1 MDSNQ
6 LKERYKAG
14 ERNFRDV
21 SLSGASLV
29 WFELPGIDLRGAD
42 LSRANL
48 SGANLS
54 EANLSEGTN
63 LSFADLSRT
72 DLSNANLKGA
82 NLEGANLA
90 GAVLEGAVY
99 NPQTKFPR
107 GFDPARVGAIAT
119 GNSSEAITNEPPS
132 PPEEIP
138 SPLEEPSAQLEIELE
153 QYTATT
159 KPQSRRRHGKKVD
172 APSPLPEE
180 IPYAATTKPQSRRR
194 HGKKVD
200 APSSLP
206 EEIPYAATTKSQSRR
221 RHGKKVDAPSSLP
234 EEIRSPLEGTPAQLE
249 IEFEQHATKPKPQSH
264 SWRRKVETPSAT
276 TKPQQSNPTVVDELA
291 KQVKS
296 AFNSLKSD
304 WNQAS
309 PSDWTVAPSSH
320 QAFQPFQVGNTSG
333 LGSSSI
339 VPKEIKGWN
348 WGAFLLPWGWFLTNR
363 VWGGF
368 WIWILCLIPQW
379 GVGITVLY
387 ALLSASKGNEW
398 AWKSRKWESIA
409 AFKKHQLF
417 WAIAGFIF
425 WGCMIFAALSKKG

>member
-14 ERNFRDV
+14 ERNFREV
-21 SLSGASLV
+21 SLPGASLV

-42 LSRANL
+42 LSHANL

-119 GNSSEAITNEPPS
+119 GNALPAIADEPPAL
-132 PPEEIP
+132 PEEIP
-138 SPLEEPSAQLEIELE
+138 SKLEPELE
-153 QYTATT
+153 QYIAAT
-159 KPQSRRRHGKKVD
+159 KPQNYRQESKG
-172 APSPLPEE
+172 
-180 IPYAATTKPQSRRR
+180 Q
-194 HGKKVD
+194 
-200 APSSLP
+200 
-206 EEIPYAATTKSQSRR
+206 
-221 RHGKKVDAPSSLP
+221 
-234 EEIRSPLEGTPAQLE
+234 
-249 IEFEQHATKPKPQSH
+249 
-264 SWRRKVETPSAT
+264 TPSAP
-276 TKPQQSNPTVVDELA
+276 TKPQQSHPTVVDELA

-304 WNQAS
+304 WNQVS
-309 PSDWTVAPSSH
+309 PSDWTIAPSSH

-398 AWKSRKWESIA
+398 AWKSRQWESIA